1 MKKMFLMAGIILL
14 AASCSNESELT
25 VSNEKETAPVKVR
38 VSDFSMS
45 MGDISPEGRTTRAAQ
60 DVADYNDVKA
70 VTLAF
75 YAGSTEVYKT
85 TQIKTDGT
93 TYTTFGE
100 FSCNLPIGTYTMVAI
115 GRGYWDGDEFTLT
128 SPVSAGYT
136 SERPRETFSAT
147 QSVTVTSTT
156 PLDLSVTLNR
166 VIAQLHV
173 VSTDGRSAGVSK
185 IKTTYSGGSK
195 CFNPTTGF
203 ATDNDGFW
211 QTNSPSTAVGST
223 INVYSNVFLTT
234 DEQTMDITIDALDA
248 DDNVLFTK
256 VVADVPLKLN
266 RKTTLRGSIF
276 TASASAAA
284 FQLETEWLDGNTV
297 NF

>member
-1 MKKMFLMAGIILL
+1 MKKLFLLAGVILL
-14 AASCSNESELT
+14 TASCSNESELT
-25 VSNEKETAPVKVR
+25 VSNEEETAPVRVR

-45 MGDISPEGRTTRAAQ
+45 IGEISPEGGTTRAAQ
-60 DVADYNDVKA
+60 NVADYNDVKA

-75 YAGSTEVYKT
+75 YAGNTEVYKA
-85 TQIKTDGT
+85 TQIKSDES

-115 GRGYWDGDEFTLT
+115 GRGYWDGDDFTLT
-128 SPVSAGYT
+128 SPFVAGYT

-147 QSVTVTSTT
+147 QSVTVTSTV
-156 PLDLSVTLNR
+156 PLDLNVILNR

-173 VSTDGRSAGVSK
+173 VSTDGRSAGVAK

-195 CFNPTTGF
+195 CFNPTTGL
-203 ATDNDGFW
+203 AIDNDGFW

-248 DDNVLFTK
+248 DNNVLFTK
-256 VVADVPLKLN
+256 VVEDVPLKLN

-276 TASASAAA
+276 TTSASAAA